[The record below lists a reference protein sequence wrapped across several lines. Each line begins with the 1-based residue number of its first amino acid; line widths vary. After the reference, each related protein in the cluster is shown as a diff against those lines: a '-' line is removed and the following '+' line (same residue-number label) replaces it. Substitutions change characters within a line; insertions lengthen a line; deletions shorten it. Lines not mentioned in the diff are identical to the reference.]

1 MNYNKDFIPAIEVID
16 EFNKKG
22 TIPFNIMISRNN
34 EIFYSYKIN
43 ITDDIKK
50 SYYVVKKLILTLM
63 WMVGGNHLFLNG
75 SKELFDYIKKQET
88 EDEELIAS
96 IDSLNKIFND
106 KFEISYENDKSK
118 FICKD
123 KIIELAGNFK
133 GNRIGFDAGG
143 SDRKVSAVIDGRVV
157 YSEEVL
163 WTPKVEKY

>member
-43 ITDDIKK
+43 ITDDIKE

-75 SKELFDYIKKQET
+75 SKELFNYLKKQET

-106 KFEISYENDKSK
+106 KFEITVLTNLLLFTSLLYVETNFEFSVTSVVV
-118 FICKD
+118 
-123 KIIELAGNFK
+123 IEESVPALLGAEFVANS
-133 GNRIGFDAGG
+133 N
-143 SDRKVSAVIDGRVV
+143 VV
-157 YSEEVL
+157 EAWYLGVTNVKL
-163 WTPKVEKY
+163 